1 VSAQTLEPWA
11 WEGRIVRRDGT
22 MRWLQAVSRPER
34 QGDGS
39 TIWDG
44 LLLDATRAREAEET
58 IRWQAHPR
66 RPDGGCRTAR
76 RTSTASR
83 TRWYGRGVTASA
95 SPCAS
100 STSDRFK
107 EVNDTLGHAL
117 GDKVLRAAARRVA
130 GCVRPGDTVAR
141 LGGDELTVLLTHL
154 PSAEFAAD
162 VSLRIIGAFA
172 DPLQVEGHAVSL
184 SCSVG
189 LVMAVDPDVDPDSML
204 RDADTAMYEAKERGR
219 GRLQLFNEE
228 LADRVRRRLSLSAA
242 LREALGRDE
251 FRLVYQPQLDTAT
264 GTCLQC
270 RGLLRWTPASYDPVG
285 PTSSSGLAEE
295 LGLISGIGE
304 WVIRS
309 ATRRAAAWRAGGAP
323 RRVSVNVSAH
333 QLRDGRLPRWSCG
346 ARDGRTAREPARDR
360 ADRERADRPR

>member
-1 VSAQTLEPWA
+1 
-11 WEGRIVRRDGT
+11 

-58 IRWQAHPR
+58 IRWQAHH
-66 RPDGGCRTAR
+66 DGLTGLPNRT

-189 LVMAVDPDVDPDSML
+189 LVMAVDPDVMRTPCS
-204 RDADTAMYEAKERGR
+204 GR
-219 GRLQLFNEE
+219 RHGHVPGQGARPRPAALFNEE

-264 GTCLQC
+264 GTCLSAEA
-270 RGLLRWTPASYDPVG
+270 LLRWRPRRTTRSG
-285 PTSSSGLAEE
+285 PTSSSAWPRS
-295 LGLISGIGE
+295 SG
-304 WVIRS
+304 
-309 ATRRAAAWRAGGAP
+309 
-323 RRVSVNVSAH
+323 
-333 QLRDGRLPRWSCG
+333 
-346 ARDGRTAREPARDR
+346 
-360 ADRERADRPR
+360 